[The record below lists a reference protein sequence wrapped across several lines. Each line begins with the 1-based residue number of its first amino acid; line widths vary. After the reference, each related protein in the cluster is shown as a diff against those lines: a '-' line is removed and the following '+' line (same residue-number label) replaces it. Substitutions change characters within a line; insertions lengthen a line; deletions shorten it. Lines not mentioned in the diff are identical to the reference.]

1 MNVSIDDLKKL
12 MAELK
17 EESYSQDEHIKKKYL
32 ILSIVMKQPPAK
44 PNYNIVLYTQNIA
57 KVEKR

>member
-17 EESYSQDEHIKKKYL
+17 EESYSQDEL
-32 ILSIVMKQPPAK
+32 INSSRFAFYRI
-44 PNYNIVLYTQNIA
+44 IRCF
-57 KVEKR
+57 KVP

>member
-17 EESYSQDEHIKKKYL
+17 EESYSQNEHIKKKYTHLTL
-32 ILSIVMKQPPAK
+32 IICNGRKTSKKYFNLKKYYQDHQ
-44 PNYNIVLYTQNIA
+44 L
-57 KVEKR
+57 

>member
-17 EESYSQDEHIKKKYL
+17 EESYSQDEHIKKNIHISLLLYVMVVRL
-32 ILSIVMKQPPAK
+32 LRNISI
-44 PNYNIVLYTQNIA
+44 
-57 KVEKR
+57 